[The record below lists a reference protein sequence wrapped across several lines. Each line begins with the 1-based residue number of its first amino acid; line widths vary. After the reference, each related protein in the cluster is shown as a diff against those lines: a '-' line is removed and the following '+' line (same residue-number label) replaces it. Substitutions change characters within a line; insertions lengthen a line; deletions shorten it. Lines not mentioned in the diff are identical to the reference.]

1 MALTSRHDVRG
12 LHKLGSHL
20 VSLMVMCQRKGVVA
34 RPGISVALARS
45 YAAVGVTQGN
55 KARAGAAMMM
65 GAEGI
70 IWNQSQ

>member
-1 MALTSRHDVRG
+1 
-12 LHKLGSHL
+12 
-20 VSLMVMCQRKGVVA
+20 MVMCQRKGVVA

-45 YAAVGVTQGN
+45 HAAGGVRQGN

-65 GAEGI
+65 GGEGI